1 MHEGPDQTDDISP
14 STSKCGTYEDES
26 DDEMETIIWKTS
38 LLEMTAYLGI
48 FSDHRQTEIGMLH
61 RDLFIKSKPCCN
73 LSFSPRIHE
82 QIILREIFKK

>member
-1 MHEGPDQTDDISP
+1 
-14 STSKCGTYEDES
+14 
-26 DDEMETIIWKTS
+26 
-38 LLEMTAYLGI
+38 MTAYLGI

-82 QIILREIFKK
+82 QIILREIFKKYVFLGELGGSNMICLCP